1 MSLHL
6 ELQKRNARL
15 RAFRALGV
23 PVEGGWQPA
32 PDGRLLLQLR
42 CLTCGGPPHQTFTG
56 LERFA
61 VKARGPH
68 GIEGQLIRAI
78 QRLTR
83 CPHLAPLLQPDPP
96 ELAALLDLELL
107 AGA

>member
-15 RAFRALGV
+15 RAYRALGV
-23 PVEGGWQPA
+23 PVDARWEIRPRGRRSSAVLTLGCALCQAGAMKEAWSPAGMARAEGEA
-32 PDGRLLLQLR
+32 LA
-42 CLTCGGPPHQTFTG
+42 
-56 LERFA
+56 FA
-61 VKARGPH
+61 D
-68 GIEGQLIRAI
+68 
-78 QRLTR
+78 

>member
-1 MSLHL
+1 MSADLHL

-23 PVEGGWQPA
+23 PVEGGWERQ
-32 PDGRLLLQLR
+32 DRRGETLLEIR
-42 CLTCGGPPHQTFTG
+42 CSVCGGDWRG
-56 LERFA
+56 RYR
-61 VKARGPH
+61 ARS
-68 GIEGQLIRAI
+68 RAQVLYDEKTTVRRI
-78 QRLTR
+78 VEDG